1 MNSLPHFVSAGEALT
16 DLVRNGPDQWTSM
29 TGGAGLNVARAMAR
43 LGVPSAFAGAV
54 SNDVFGH
61 ALQASAQQAG
71 LDPRFLQLTDR
82 PPLLAIVHQTRPP
95 AYFFVGENSADQQFS
110 PWQLPQGWDGV
121 ARWVHFGG
129 ISLARAP
136 LSDRLLSL
144 AALLKSRGVGISY
157 DPNFRNV
164 MDERYDPVLRQMAA
178 LADVIKVS
186 DEDLHGLFRT
196 DDTLA
201 AIGLLRNLNPRAEIL
216 LTHGAAGAELHTG
229 NCAWRAAPP
238 AIAVCDTIG
247 AGDACITALLYS
259 KMHQPD
265 SEGSEHLRFAVAAG
279 AAACQQA
286 GASPPD
292 LAAIDRLLSAVEL
305 AALPATFP
313 GLTSC
318 AT

>member
-16 DLVRNGPDQWTSM
+16 DLVLSGPDQWTSM

-71 LDPRFLQLTDR
+71 LDPRFLQLSDR
-82 PPLLAIVHQTRPP
+82 PPLLAIVHQTSPP
-95 AYFFVGENSADQQFS
+95 AYFFIGDNSADQQFS
-110 PWQLPQGWDGV
+110 PWQLPQGWESV

-144 AALLKSRGVGISY
+144 AALLKSRGVRISY

-164 MDERYDPVLRQMAA
+164 MDARYDPVLRQMAA

-186 DEDLHGLFRT
+186 DEDLQGLFRT
-196 DDTLA
+196 DDVLA
-201 AIGLLRNLNPRAEIL
+201 ALGQLRALNAGAEIL
-216 LTHGAAGAELHTG
+216 LTRGAAGAELHAG
-229 NCAWRAAPP
+229 NRAWRAAPP

-247 AGDACITALLYS
+247 AGDACISALLYS
-259 KMHQPD
+259 KMHRPHGD
-265 SEGSEHLRFAVAAG
+265 ASWHLRFAVAAG

-292 LAAIDRLLSAVEL
+292 LAAIECLLPAVAP
-305 AALPATFP
+305 AALPSFYQE
-313 GLTSC
+313 
-318 AT
+318 